1 MTTTTTTTTE
11 GVRLRVAF
19 KERHI
24 LSNWI
29 LLKPHHRTISDLAA
43 YLLHAFDLHGS
54 CPDGLLISMD
64 GFVLPPFESTSI
76 FKDKDIISVK
86 RKEGTLSE
94 IALLDDGTDA
104 IEVEEIVERQP
115 MNTRMNLLANEG
127 FEKETGGYDS
137 YSEEDGPGH
146 LEDLFPVEN
155 PPENGSNGRSKKRK
169 LSDKPQSS
177 KRKRIKSSATEECSG
192 LREGLQN
199 DRHSKMDKSFTV
211 EDGLD
216 NSSTR
221 KTDERID
228 GISKSVPNGKRSC
241 QLQENKKKGVVSSE
255 TPGESKKLPSRSAR
269 RKKDKRQWLRE
280 KMKAEKEELHQTQLL
295 KTNNQQSTGKDNQKC
310 PEEHQQP
317 NTNNE
322 EVEEQSDTDGGGE
335 EEQMKIDNN
344 EVVEQPYTDNDK
356 EDDIVPVVIR
366 PGHIRFEPLGKD
378 QPIQQKRTP
387 AEIFRWNGIT
397 SKKRGQ
403 KWGME
408 KTSHSRTSDYNDLN
422 QESPAVPDIEKEI
435 PVNDHIDFNKLELCT
450 TLPKVCDNL
459 HSNVLLEGDQIA
471 YRLIELTSCW
481 TPEVSSYRVGEV
493 SQYDPQSNKI
503 MLVQVSEYP
512 IVFAGTDEASDVV
525 PDTSLYGQDRSLE
538 VDYSSLFDVRIVK
551 HGNLNTAKPV
561 TGDQDVASGSRQLD
575 KDMET
580 HAATRENGKASAW
593 DEINQAF
600 NAKKA
605 ELSQEE
611 NGWSKK
617 DGSVRSSW
625 SYRGLRGSALG
636 PVVARLRAQGQ

>member
-1 MTTTTTTTTE
+1 MMTTTTTD

-24 LSNWI
+24 LSKSQRTQGLRRSWI
-29 LLKPHHRTISDLAA
+29 LLKPHHRTISNLAA
-43 YLLHAFDLHGS
+43 YLLHAFDLHRS

-76 FKDKDIISVK
+76 FKDEDIISVN

-115 MNTRMNLLANEG
+115 MNTRMKLLANEE

-137 YSEEDGPGH
+137 DSEEDGSDQ

-155 PPENGSNGRSKKRK
+155 PPDNGSNRRSKKRK

-192 LREGLQN
+192 LPEGLQN
-199 DRHSKMDKSFTV
+199 DVRAEKTKSSHQSRVLAKKRHSKMDKSFTV

-228 GISKSVPNGKRSC
+228 GISKSMPNGKRSC
-241 QLQENKKKGVVSSE
+241 QLQENEKKGVVSSE

-269 RKKDKRQWLRE
+269 RKKAKRQWLRE

-322 EVEEQSDTDGGGE
+322 EEEEQSDTDSDGE
-335 EEQMKIDNN
+335 DEQMKIDNN
-344 EVVEQPYTDNDK
+344 EVVKQPYTDNDK

-366 PGHIRFEPLGKD
+366 PGHIRFEPLAKVDKD
-378 QPIQQKRTP
+378 QPIQQNTTP
-387 AEIFRWNGIT
+387 VETFRWNGIT

-403 KWGME
+403 IWGME

-422 QESPAVPDIEKEI
+422 QESPGVPDIEKEI

-450 TLPKVCDNL
+450 TLPK
-459 HSNVLLEGDQIA
+459 I
-471 YRLIELTSCW
+471 
-481 TPEVSSYRVGEV
+481 GEV
-493 SQYDPQSNKI
+493 SRYDPQSNKI
-503 MLVQVSEYP
+503 MLVQVPEYP
-512 IVFAGTDEASDVV
+512 IVFAGTDEGSDVV

-561 TGDQDVASGSRQLD
+561 TGDQNVASGSRQLD

-580 HAATRENGKASAW
+580 HAATKENGKASAW
-593 DEINQAF
+593 DEISQAF

-611 NGWSKK
+611 NGWSKN

-636 PVVARLRAQGQ
+636 PVVARLRAQGH